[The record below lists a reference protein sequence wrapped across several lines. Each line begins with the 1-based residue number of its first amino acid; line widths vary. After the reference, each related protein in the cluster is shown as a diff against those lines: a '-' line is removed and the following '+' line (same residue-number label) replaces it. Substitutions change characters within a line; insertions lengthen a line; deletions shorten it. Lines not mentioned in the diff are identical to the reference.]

1 MESQRINKESIEGE
15 PELLFKVTLM
25 RHEKP
30 FYKNEGHDLTPEG
43 VLGALDTGKK
53 LREDGQI
60 SENDEIF
67 LAHSPVARAKGT
79 LDFVAEGAG
88 LADKPKISIDQ
99 LRQSDIPGIDT
110 LMERIKEIDFDNE
123 KIAEDHYT
131 NPMHENRPDI
141 IEPHS
146 HKKERLYRTLEY
158 LIRWFEKHPREGKT
172 PHMIAV
178 SHFEI
183 ITHIIDDVFGIETFG
198 KYNVPAFGEH
208 VYIEAYETG
217 SKDMVSLKVK
227 YDSQE
232 KEVVFNRKTRSIEVL

>member
-1 MESQRINKESIEGE
+1 MESPHINNESIEPE
-15 PELLFKVTLM
+15 PKLLFKVTLI

-30 FYKNEGHDLTPEG
+30 YYKDQGHDLTPEG
-43 VLGALDTGKK
+43 FEGALNTGKK

-67 LAHSPVARAKGT
+67 LAHSPAARAKGT

-88 LADKPKISIDQ
+88 LTGKPQVSIEQ
-99 LRQSDIPGIDT
+99 LRQSDIPDVDT
-110 LMERIKEIDFDNE
+110 FMARVKELDFDGE
-123 KIAEDHYT
+123 KIAEDHY
-131 NPMHENRPDI
+131 NHPMHDNRPDI

-158 LIRWFEKHPREGKT
+158 LIRWFEKHPTQGKT

-198 KYNVPAFGEH
+198 KYNVPAFGEQ
-208 VYIEAYETG
+208 VYIEAYQTE
-217 SKDMVSLKVK
+217 SNDLISLKVR
-227 YDSQE
+227 YDSQT
-232 KEVVFNRKTRSIEVL
+232 KDVIFNRKTRSIEVI

>member
-1 MESQRINKESIEGE
+1 MESHSINNESIEPE
-15 PELLFKVTLM
+15 PKLLFKVTLM

-30 FYKNEGHDLTPEG
+30 YYKDQGHDLTPEG
-43 VLGALDTGKK
+43 VEGALNTGKK

-88 LADKPKISIDQ
+88 LTDKPQISIEQ
-99 LRQSDIPGIDT
+99 LRKSDIPDADSF
-110 LMERIKEIDFDNE
+110 MARVKELDFNQE
-123 KIAEDHYT
+123 KIAEDHY
-131 NPMHENRPDI
+131 NHPMHDNRPDI

-158 LIRWFEKHPREGKT
+158 LIRWFEKHPTQDKT

-198 KYNVPAFGEH
+198 KYNVPAFGEQ

-217 SKDMVSLKVK
+217 SKDLVSLKVK
-227 YDSQE
+227 YDSQT
-232 KEVVFNRKTRSIEVL
+232 KEVVFNRKTRSIEVV